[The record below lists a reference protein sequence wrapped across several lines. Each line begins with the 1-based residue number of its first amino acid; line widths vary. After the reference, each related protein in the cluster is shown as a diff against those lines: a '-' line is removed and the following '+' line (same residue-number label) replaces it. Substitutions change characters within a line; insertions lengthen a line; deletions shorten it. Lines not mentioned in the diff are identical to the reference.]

1 MRPARPIIS
10 SLITSSLLLLAA
22 ACGGAADRGAA
33 APTVRDSAGI
43 TIVENNGTAW
53 AGGKGWT
60 VADSP
65 MVSIGGL
72 EGEANADM
80 SGIVGVVRLSDGRL
94 AVANGVGPDIRF
106 FDASGAHLLTA
117 GRKGSGP
124 GEYQTM
130 TGFFPFG
137 GDSLIVAD
145 MMTRRMTVL
154 TPGGEMA
161 RTYSL
166 GGSGGM
172 QVGEQSV
179 SLAIPVGVFPDGT
192 VLAMAQ
198 AFRVNQGPMGV
209 YRDTAAYV
217 TFGPDGAALDRA
229 MRMPGIDME
238 QVVMNF
244 QGREF
249 TAPSPV
255 PLGRIS
261 MVAARANW
269 IAAARNDSYEIELH
283 DRAGGLKKLVR
294 VLVAPTPIAEA
305 DQAAHRK
312 EQLEAMAN
320 APGMAAVPEPLK
332 EQMRTRIEQA
342 KYPATYPYI
351 LDMRFDPG
359 GNLWAAEV
367 QRAGVTMRRYAV
379 FDSTGTLL
387 GRVVMPDRFTPFW
400 VGRDAVAGV
409 WKDADDVE
417 YVRVYELRK
426 S

>member
-1 MRPARPIIS
+1 MRFIRLMCS
-10 SLITSSLLLLAA
+10 SALALA
-22 ACGGAADRGAA
+22 TACSGTGERGAA

-43 TIVENNGTAW
+43 TIVENSGTAW
-53 AGGKGWT
+53 AGGNGWV

-65 MVSIGGL
+65 IVSIGGL
-72 EGEANADM
+72 EGDASADM
-80 SGIVGVVRLSDGRL
+80 SGIIGVVRLSDGRI
-94 AVANGVGPDIRF
+94 AVANGVGPDVRF
-106 FDASGAHLLTA
+106 FDAAGAHLQTA

-130 TGFFPFG
+130 TGFFQFG
-137 GDSLIVAD
+137 GDSLVVAD

-154 TPGGEMA
+154 TPAGDMA
-161 RTYSL
+161 RTYLL

-179 SLAIPVGVFPDGT
+179 SLAIPVGVFPDGA

-198 AFRVNQGPMGV
+198 AFRVNQGPKGV
-209 YRDTAAYV
+209 YRDTTAYV
-217 TFGPDGAALDRA
+217 TFGPDGATLDTA

-238 QVVMNF
+238 QVAMNF
-244 QGREF
+244 QGTEF

-255 PLGRIS
+255 PLGQIS
-261 MVAARANW
+261 MVAASAGW

-283 DRAGGLKKLVR
+283 DRAGALRKLVR
-294 VLVAPTPIAEA
+294 VRVDPTPITEA
-305 DQAAHRK
+305 DQAVHRK
-312 EQLEAMAN
+312 EQLEVMAN

-342 KYPATYPYI
+342 MYPATYPYI
-351 LDMRFDPG
+351 LDMRFDPD

-367 QRAGVTMRRYAV
+367 QRAGATVRKYAV
-379 FDSTGTLL
+379 FDSAGTLL

-400 VGRDAVAGV
+400 VGRDMVAGV
-409 WKDADDVE
+409 WKDGDDVE
-417 YVRVYELRK
+417 HVRVYGLRK

>member
-1 MRPARPIIS
+1 MRSIRLMLS
-10 SLITSSLLLLAA
+10 SALALSA
-22 ACGGAADRGAA
+22 ACSGTADRGAA

-43 TIVENNGTAW
+43 TIVENTGTAW
-53 AGGKGWT
+53 AGGKGWV

-72 EGEANADM
+72 EGDASADM
-80 SGIVGVVRLSDGRL
+80 SGIVGVVRLSDGRI

-106 FDASGAHLLTA
+106 FDASGAHLQTA

-154 TPGGEMA
+154 TPAGEMA
-161 RTYSL
+161 RTYML

-209 YRDTAAYV
+209 YRDTTAYV
-217 TFGPDGAALDRA
+217 TFGPDGATRDTV

-244 QGREF
+244 QGQEF

-261 MVAARANW
+261 MVAASASW
-269 IAAARNDSYEIELH
+269 IAAARNDSYEVEMH
-283 DRAGGLKKLVR
+283 DRAGVLKKLVR
-294 VLVAPTPIAEA
+294 VQVDPTPITEA

-312 EQLEAMAN
+312 EQLEVMAN

-342 KYPATYPYI
+342 KYPATYPYV
-351 LDMRFDPG
+351 LDMRFDPD

-367 QRAGVTMRRYAV
+367 QRAGVTVRKYAV
-379 FDSTGTLL
+379 FDSAGALL

-417 YVRVYELRK
+417 HVRVYGLRK

>member
-1 MRPARPIIS
+1 MHSIRLTLS
-10 SLITSSLLLLAA
+10 SALVFAA
-22 ACGGAADRGAA
+22 ACSGTAGGGAA

-43 TIVENNGTAW
+43 TIVENTGTAW
-53 AGGKGWT
+53 AAGNGWV

-72 EGEANADM
+72 EGEVNADM
-80 SGIVGVVRLSDGRL
+80 SGIVGVVRFADGRI

-106 FDASGAHLLTA
+106 FDASGAYLQTA

-124 GEYQTM
+124 GEYQAM
-130 TGFFPFG
+130 AGFFPFG

-154 TPGGEMA
+154 TPAGDMA
-161 RTYSL
+161 RTYAL

-172 QVGEQSV
+172 QVGERSV

-198 AFRVNQGPMGV
+198 AFRVNQGPTGV

-217 TFGPDGAALDRA
+217 TFGPDGATLDTV

-261 MVAARANW
+261 MVAARAGW
-269 IAAARNDSYEIELH
+269 IAAARNDRYEIELH

-294 VLVAPTPIAEA
+294 VLVDPTPVTEA

-312 EQLEAMAN
+312 EQLEALAN

-332 EQMRTRIEQA
+332 EQMRKRIAEA
-342 KYPATYPYI
+342 KYPATYPYV
-351 LDMRFDPG
+351 LDMRFDPDG
-359 GNLWAAEV
+359 TLWAAEV
-367 QRAGVTMRRYAV
+367 QRAGVTARKYAL
-379 FDSTGTLL
+379 FDSAGTLL

-409 WKDADDVE
+409 WKDEDDVE
-417 YVRVYELRK
+417 HVRVYGLRK